1 MFLHPSSTN
10 FKVGEGFQYP
20 FLVYNDIVTTA
31 KTFVRDSTM
40 VKCPRAAAAARDDC
54 QALLMLRR
62 RAAGR

>member
-40 VKCPRAAAAARDDC
+40 VMCPAGGGCSAR
-54 QALLMLRR
+54 
-62 RAAGR
+62 